1 MLIKRNNARRKGYW
15 PGLLSAFLLR
25 PSSFLLFCEF
35 VLLFLFCLCL
45 LVPLVSSL
53 FFCVCFASL
62 FLCWFALF
70 FSWSRPPPFSV
81 TLSLSCRFPLFVFFF
96 LRLCLFFVSPG
107 FQALF
112 FFFLPL
118 SVFCSWSSLFP
129 QSSASPVFFFL
140 SSVLLFFFSSSLP
153 LREVAFAQLL

>member
-1 MLIKRNNARRKGYW
+1 MQEEKVTDLVCWA
-15 PGLLSAFLLR
+15 PFSFALLRSCYSANSFFSFCSVCVCLFLWFLLC
-25 PSSFLLFCEF
+25 SFVC
-35 VLLFLFCLCL
+35 VLLPC
-45 LVPLVSSL
+45 
-53 FFCVCFASL
+53 FCVGSPCFSL
-62 FLCWFALF
+62 GLA
-70 FSWSRPPPFSV
+70 PPPFSV